1 MTYGFLII
9 TLAWLWQYWQM
20 RSGHRSLNPW
30 FLRLYAL
37 GLLVILIDTFRLG
50 NWLAWANV
58 ATMSVILFLI
68 WKIRK

>member
-9 TLAWLWQYWQM
+9 TLAWLWQYRQM

>member
-1 MTYGFLII
+1 MAYGFLII
-9 TLAWLWQYWQM
+9 TLAWLWQYWRM
-20 RSGHRSLNPW
+20 RSGYRSLDSW

-50 NWLAWANV
+50 QWLAWANI
-58 ATMSVILFLI
+58 ATLAILLLLI

>member
-1 MTYGFLII
+1 MSYGFLII
-9 TLAWLWQYWQM
+9 TLAWLWQYWRM
-20 RSGHRSLNPW
+20 RSGHRSLDSW